1 MKGGGSAY
9 NAGMNSNTRW
19 TRRRWLA
26 VPLASVTSAGAG
38 LGLVLGQG
46 AHAQSLPTSFD
57 VPQEM
62 VAELLAKQFPKRL
75 EFLQFFTVLLSNP
88 KVRMLP
94 GQNRLSTMLDGRL
107 SSPMYGSQVL
117 NLKALEISYGLRF
130 DPPTRAVRLVLPR
143 LEQFEL
149 PGVLDPV
156 HKESMRNLGSLIAT
170 NALHDAAVHRFSEHE
185 MLMAQ
190 GLGLVPGEVQVLAQ
204 GLRLQLQPPGQQ

>member
-1 MKGGGSAY
+1 M
-9 NAGMNSNTRW
+9 
-19 TRRRWLA
+19 
-26 VPLASVTSAGAG
+26 
-38 LGLVLGQG
+38 
-46 AHAQSLPTSFD
+46 PTSFD
-57 VPQEM
+57 VPTSL
-62 VAELLAKQFPKRL
+62 VAQLLAKQFPKRL
-75 EFLQFFTVLLSNP
+75 EFMEFFTVLLSNP

-94 GQNRLSTMLDGRL
+94 AQNRLSTLLDGRL
-107 SSPMYGSQVL
+107 SSPLYGNQVL

-190 GLGLVPGEVQVLAQ
+190 GLGLMPGEVQVLDK
-204 GLRLQLQPPGQQ
+204 GLRLNLQSSSR